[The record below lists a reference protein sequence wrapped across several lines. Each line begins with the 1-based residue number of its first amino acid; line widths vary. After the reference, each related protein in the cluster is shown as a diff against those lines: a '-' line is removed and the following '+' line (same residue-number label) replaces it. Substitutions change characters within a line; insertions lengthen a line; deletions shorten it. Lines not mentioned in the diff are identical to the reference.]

1 MSFLNQDYPD
11 NECTKAVNEFAG
23 GSYLNP
29 IADLTSKESSM
40 AWELIIRM
48 IEDKTLNDYK
58 LMKVIQAI
66 FENTKLSFYGKN
78 THLTAFDFNKVNYHR
93 FALLGSL
100 FIIKGLHFINNKTT
114 HKNKFVKFH
123 PFYVDEYINES
134 LEPYV
139 KKYNGP
145 ISKCECM
152 PKWKYVRFLENLVKE
167 HFTMYFSEDICDIYN
182 WGLQDNEEKSE
193 EVEEKTTDNEEKS
206 EKVEEKTTD
215 NEEKSEVEDKKY
227 SVNTRKLKYEGPY
240 NGTCNTKVTPDK
252 DSEKKSTKVTPDKDS
267 EKKSTKVTPDKDSEK
282 KSTKVTPDNNIEYL
296 SHFEMAMWNKVSK
309 KPKNERVVDL
319 INEIKKMKQDSGN
332 ISPKN
337 EPVKLTV
344 MSKKWAD
351 VV

>member
-206 EKVEEKTTD
+206 E
-215 NEEKSEVEDKKY
+215 VEDKKY

-240 NGTCNTKVTPDK
+240 NGTCN
-252 DSEKKSTKVTPDKDS
+252 
-267 EKKSTKVTPDKDSEK
+267 TKVTPDKDSEK